1 VDSYFVHDTTVKPGS
16 YYPSLEPLVSLKSVT
31 FPSTIT
37 RIEANAFWNCST
49 IQTLN
54 FSSDLLSIGYRAF
67 EGCNGITQLIFPSSF
82 LSLEEQAF
90 HMCEGLRY
98 LEIQGVSAMMSEAF
112 GSCINLNSVRLN
124 ANCHADGAFNDCT
137 GLSRINGSTPWNAA
151 SYAQYHTE
159 PCFSSNS
166 AIRAIY
172 QNCFADSTNVK
183 FVNDICTALCDYI
196 VSTETKPWMNDALKA
211 RQLFQWVINHCHFEP
226 NHYEFGKF
234 NNQDYSS
241 VFMSYALNGEG
252 ESVCAGYS
260 KAYSML
266 LSAAGIESYL
276 VRSDLNALGL
286 ANNDVEYWGG
296 TGHMW
301 NMVKIGGK
309 YYQCDVSIGDT
320 SGRGF
325 ECFLLSDQ
333 KMLSDIHSNWYK
345 PTKIA
350 DHGKHPYLTYNE
362 ATGRAALNQCT
373 QNYQDSNHDG
383 IFDND
388 YNLSGSYSI
397 DDLRYVNMTAP
408 YFTNGFVLNNNS
420 VSIFLNYLVLANL
433 SPSDIRTMALN
444 GQHI

>member
-1 VDSYFVHDTTVKPGS
+1 MKKHTIITALTAVLTGISAAGIPLAAELPTAIVAEAAEEQTFTDGAYEYSYVPGSDSVTVTKYRGSATSISIPAWAYSPEGWKTVTTVDSYFVHDTTVPPGGK
-16 YYPSLEPLVSLKSVT
+16 YPSLEPLVSLKSVT

-54 FSSDLLSIGYRAF
+54 FSSDLLSIGYSAF
-67 EGCNGITQLIFPSSF
+67 ESCNGITQLVFSSSF
-82 LSLEEQAF
+82 LSIDEMAF

-98 LEIQGVSAMMSEAF
+98 LEIQGVSAMMRNAF
-112 GSCINLNSVRLN
+112 GACINLNSVRLS
-124 ANCHADGAFNDCT
+124 ANCHARDGAFDDCT

-159 PCFSSNS
+159 PCFSTNS

-211 RQLFQWVINHCHFEP
+211 RQLFQWVIDHCHFEP
-226 NHYEFGKF
+226 NHYEFGNF

-252 ESVCAGYS
+252 ESVCSGYS

-309 YYQCDVSIGDT
+309 YYQCDVSNADT

-325 ECFLLSDQ
+325 ACFLLSDQ
-333 KMLSDIHSNWYK
+333 RMLKDIHNNW
-345 PTKIA
+345 
-350 DHGKHPYLTYNE
+350 
-362 ATGRAALNQCT
+362 
-373 QNYQDSNHDG
+373 
-383 IFDND
+383 
-388 YNLSGSYSI
+388 
-397 DDLRYVNMTAP
+397 
-408 YFTNGFVLNNNS
+408 
-420 VSIFLNYLVLANL
+420 
-433 SPSDIRTMALN
+433 
-444 GQHI
+444 